1 MPEEAR
7 THGEREG
14 ISRRSL
20 IKRAAATGAVAWAA
34 PTIID
39 SIASPAGAITG
50 GFPCS
55 YASVVCQLATGAI
68 VAVKVNTTQTMC
80 TNDNSTSGDANFSQV
95 CGTGTYSNNCSGN
108 NICRNGAE
116 VPANTGVCPVTVS
129 GGQVTANAGVTIL
142 FAIVHDGQCPGGHF
156 CSPFCGPV
164 TSFTANCGST

>member
-1 MPEEAR
+1 MGRADHDR
-7 THGEREG
+7 FDREPG
-14 ISRRSL
+14 GRDHRRLPVLVRVSGGST
-20 IKRAAATGAVAWAA
+20 RA
-34 PTIID
+34 
-39 SIASPAGAITG
+39 
-50 GFPCS
+50 
-55 YASVVCQLATGAI
+55 GAI
-68 VAVKVNTTQTMC
+68 VAVKINTTQTTC

-156 CSPFCGPV
+156 CPPFCGPI
-164 TSFTANCGST
+164 TSFTANCGSS